1 MRNMITM
8 GEFIVKKQAD
18 YPTATGELT
27 SLLSSIRLAAKVVNR
42 EINKAG
48 LADIIG
54 SMGAENV
61 QGEVQQKLDVYANER
76 FKAALEARGEV
87 CGIASEEEEDFVS
100 FDSELSRHSKYV
112 VLIDPLDGSSNIDVN
127 VSVGTIFSIYRRLSA
142 PGTGVTLEDFLQ
154 PGNRQVLP
162 AGRASRATRRIRRRK
177 LHRRYAQC
185 RTHRL

>member
-54 SMGAENV
+54 SIGAENV

-87 CGIASEEEEDFVS
+87 CGMASEEEEDFVS
-100 FDSELSRHSKYV
+100 FDSELSSLQVRGA
-112 VLIDPLDGSSNIDVN
+112 DRPP
-127 VSVGTIFSIYRRLSA
+127 RRLLQHRRQRLGRDHLLHLP
-142 PGTGVTLEDFLQ
+142 PGQQTGRR
-154 PGNRQVLP
+154 GHSGGLP
-162 AGRASRATRRIRRRK
+162 AAGSPSGRGGLRGLRL
-177 LHRRYAQC
+177 LHHAGLH
-185 RTHRL
+185 HRLWGQRLHL